1 MEDLVGAEQGRE
13 AMTTVAVLDYGAG
26 NVRSAVRAV
35 AAAGAEVTL
44 TDDHDVIND
53 SDGLLVPGVGAFS
66 AVMAGLEKVGGVEL
80 ILARH
85 AQGRPLL
92 GICVGLQVFFSRGQ
106 EHGVKTEGIGLWP
119 GAVTALEAPVIPHMG
134 WSKVDAPA
142 DSAMF
147 AGIGDERFYFVHSY
161 AAVEPPADTTVTTA
175 RHGSDFIAAV
185 EDGTTWA
192 AQFHPE
198 KSAAAGA
205 GLLRNWLASFAV
217 DSSPDSVSGRT
228 GTNTTDALSS

>member
-1 MEDLVGAEQGRE
+1 
-13 AMTTVAVLDYGAG
+13 MTTVAVLDYGAG

-44 TDDHDVIND
+44 TADHDVIND

-66 AVMAGLEKVGGVEL
+66 AVMAGLENVGGVDL
-80 ILARH
+80 IRARH
-85 AQGRPLL
+85 EQGRPLL
-92 GICVGLQVFFSRGQ
+92 GICVGLQVFFARGE

-119 GAVTALEAPVIPHMG
+119 GAVTALEAPVVPHMG
-134 WSKVDAPA
+134 WTQISAPD

-147 AGIGDERFYFVHSY
+147 AGIRDERFYFVHSY
-161 AAVEPPADTTVTTA
+161 AAVDPPPGTKATTA

-205 GLLRNWLASFAV
+205 RLLRNWLDSFG
-217 DSSPDSVSGRT
+217 S
-228 GTNTTDALSS
+228 DAPRS

>member
-1 MEDLVGAEQGRE
+1 
-13 AMTTVAVLDYGAG
+13 MTTVAVLDYGAG

-44 TDDHDVIND
+44 TADHDVIND

-66 AVMAGLEKVGGVEL
+66 AVITGLENDGGVDL
-80 ILARH
+80 IRARH
-85 AQGRPLL
+85 EQGRPLL
-92 GICVGLQVFFSRGQ
+92 GICVGLQVFFARGE
-106 EHGVKTEGIGLWP
+106 EHGVKTDGIGLWP
-119 GAVTALEAPVIPHMG
+119 GAVTGLEAPVIPHMG
-134 WSKVDAPA
+134 WSKVNAPA

-161 AAVEPPADTTVTTA
+161 AATEPPASATVTTA
-175 RHGSDFIAAV
+175 RHGNDFIAAV

-205 GLLRNWLASFAV
+205 QLLRNWLASFSA
-217 DSSPDSVSGRT
+217 DSSPGSGSGST
-228 GTNTTDALSS
+228 GSSGTNPTDSLSS

>member
-1 MEDLVGAEQGRE
+1 
-13 AMTTVAVLDYGAG
+13 MTTVAVLDYGAG

-35 AAAGAEVTL
+35 VAAGAEVTL
-44 TDDHDVIND
+44 TADHDVIND

-66 AVMAGLEKVGGVEL
+66 AVMAGLENVGGVDL
-80 ILARH
+80 IRARH
-85 AQGRPLL
+85 EQGRPLL
-92 GICVGLQVFFSRGQ
+92 GICVGLQVFFARGE

-119 GAVTALEAPVIPHMG
+119 RAVTALEAPVIPHMV
-134 WSKVDAPA
+134 WSKVNAPA

-147 AGIGDERFYFVHSY
+147 AGIGNERFYFVHSY
-161 AAVEPPADTTVTTA
+161 AATEPPPNAAVTTA

-205 GLLRNWLASFAV
+205 QLLRNWLASFSA
-217 DSSPDSVSGRT
+217 DSSPGSDSGSS
-228 GTNTTDALSS
+228 GTNPTDSLSS